1 MTSSGRKTVQALA
14 LLAALALPQVFVQA
28 NALGRHVSPRFALVP
43 LPIAGK
49 LTTSQNKSI
58 LVNGN
63 SVKSGTTILSGTQI
77 TTPAQVGATIDLG
90 PLGRLDVAP
99 DTKLTLTFTETS
111 VTVEL
116 EKGHVAL
123 TTNKGVNGM
132 VKTAEGMISRTDP
145 SRVSTVVAKTAG
157 VQGASRAGVGVVG
170 AGVGLS
176 AGGAAAAGAAGV
188 GFATGTTAVSRK
200 MRGRGSNPS
209 PSVP

>member
-28 NALGRHVSPRFALVP
+28 SALGRHVSPRFALVP
-43 LPIAGK
+43 TPLAGK
-49 LTTSQNKSI
+49 LATSQNKSI

-77 TTPAQVGATIDLG
+77 TTPAGVGATIDLG
-90 PLGRLDVAP
+90 PLGRVDVAP
-99 DTKLTLTFTETS
+99 DTKLTLNFTENS
-111 VTVEL
+111 VNVEL

-132 VKTAEGMISRTDP
+132 VKTLEGMISRTDP

-157 VQGASRAGVGVVG
+157 VQGASTAGVGIAG
-170 AGVGLS
+170 AGLS
-176 AGGAAAAGAAGV
+176 VGGAAAASAAGV
-188 GFATGTTAVSRK
+188 GFATGTTAASRK

-209 PSVP
+209 PSQP